1 MSKRGF
7 KIQTLSVYV
16 STTLVLV
23 LLGTMG
29 LLLVA
34 ARTLSNQVKEDL
46 NVSVVLGDEINEK
59 QILDYQKRLSKRSYV
74 KNAVYI
80 SKEQVLEEQRKELG
94 TDPVEF
100 LGYNPYEA
108 SIELS
113 MKNEFAN
120 NESLATIEKELRSD
134 KGVKDVIYHKEL
146 IEAINSN
153 IHKIGGALLVLL
165 ALLGIISWSL
175 IANMVRLTI
184 YSKRF
189 LLHTM
194 KLVGA
199 TWGFIRR
206 PFLVHNMWI
215 GLFSGIMAN
224 ILLAAALYFLS
235 QREPAI
241 MTVFPLEWLGII
253 AGGIVLFG
261 IVITVMCAF
270 FSVNRFLRMRGND
283 LYFI

>member
-1 MSKRGF
+1 MSRRGF

-46 NVSVVLGDEINEK
+46 SVSVVLGNDVNEK
-59 QILDYQKRLSKRSYV
+59 QILDYHKRLSKRSYV
-74 KNAVYI
+74 KKAVYI
-80 SKEQVLEEQRKELG
+80 SKEQVLDEQRKELG

-113 MKNEFAN
+113 MKPEFAN

-146 IEAINSN
+146 IGAINSN

-215 GLFSGIMAN
+215 GFFSGIMAN

-241 MTVFPLEWLGII
+241 MTVLPFEWLGII

>member
-1 MSKRGF
+1 MSRKRF

-34 ARTLSNQVKEDL
+34 AQTLSTHVREEL
-46 NVSVVLGDEINEK
+46 AVSVVLDNSMSDQ
-59 QILDYQKRLSKRSYV
+59 QIADYHKRLNRRSYV
-74 KNAVYI
+74 KNSVYI

-113 MKNEFAN
+113 MKPEFAN

-134 KGVKDVIYHKEL
+134 KGVKEVIYHKEL

-153 IHKIGGALLVLL
+153 IHKIGAALLVLFVLL
-165 ALLGIISWSL
+165 AIIAWSL
-175 IANMVRLTI
+175 IGNMVRLTI

-241 MTVFPLEWLGII
+241 MTVLPIEALGII
-253 AGGIVLFG
+253 AAGIVLFG

>member
-1 MSKRGF
+1 MSRRGF

-29 LLLVA
+29 MLLVA

-46 NVSVVLGDEINEK
+46 SVSVVLGNDVNEK
-59 QILDYQKRLSKRSYV
+59 QILEYRDRLCKRSYV
-74 KNAVYI
+74 KNTVYI

-94 TDPVEF
+94 SDPVEF

-113 MKNEFAN
+113 MKPEFAN

-134 KGVKDVIYHKEL
+134 KGVKEVIYHKEL
-146 IEAINSN
+146 VGAINSN

-241 MTVFPLEWLGII
+241 MTVLPIEALGII
-253 AGGIVLFG
+253 AAGIVLFG
-261 IVITVMCAF
+261 IIITVMCAF

>member
-29 LLLVA
+29 MLLVA
-34 ARTLSNQVKEDL
+34 ARTLSNHVKEEL
-46 NVSVVLGDEINEK
+46 TVSVVLGDDIKEK
-59 QILDYQKRLSKRSYV
+59 QILEYHKRLNRRSYV
-74 KNAVYI
+74 KKAVYI

-113 MKNEFAN
+113 MKPEFAN
-120 NESLATIEKELRSD
+120 NDSLANIEKELRSD
-134 KGVKDVIYHKEL
+134 KGVKNVIYQKEL
-146 IEAINSN
+146 IGAINSN

-165 ALLGIISWSL
+165 AMLGIISWSL

-215 GLFSGIMAN
+215 GLLSGVMAN

-241 MTVFPLEWLGII
+241 MSVLPLEWLAII

-261 IVITVMCAF
+261 ITMTVLCAF
-270 FSVNRFLRMRGND
+270 MSVNRFLRMRGND